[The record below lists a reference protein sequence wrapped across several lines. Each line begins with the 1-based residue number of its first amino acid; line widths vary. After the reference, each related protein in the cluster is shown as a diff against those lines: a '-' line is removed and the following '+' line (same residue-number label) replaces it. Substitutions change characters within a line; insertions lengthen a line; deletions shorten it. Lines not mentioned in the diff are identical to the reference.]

1 MSTKEPSAKPGELT
15 IRSLASTKRGN
26 VQLTFENGK
35 TVTIT
40 QEAYLS
46 SFLYPGKTLTQGE
59 WDAIQRV
66 NGQGKGLAYAE
77 GLLAKRPYGR
87 LELVDKL
94 MRVKKLT
101 YPEAQLIL
109 ETVAKEGLLDEV
121 GYAQDLALEYQ
132 AKGFSRSAIE
142 SKLEAKKLPTEAVEA
157 GLKSLGPDPVDDL
170 VKDCIGFV
178 RSHPDD
184 SYLMLSEKL
193 KGRLGTKG
201 YFGSQADAILDRLK
215 LDWPEFTSQERENL
229 ALKKAIAKV
238 YARLELKKGGD
249 VNAKAIKAL
258 MAKGFAIAD
267 IKDYLRK
274 EGYSLD

>member
-35 TVTIT
+35 TVKIT

-46 SFLYPGKTLTQGE
+46 SFLYPGKTLTQAE

-77 GLLAKRPYGR
+77 SLLAKRPYGR

-142 SKLEAKKLPTEAVEA
+142 SKLEAKKLPIEAVQA

-178 RSHPDD
+178 RSHPED

-201 YFGSQADAILDRLK
+201 YFGFQADAILDRLK

-249 VNAKAIKAL
+249 VNSKAIKAL

-274 EGYSLD
+274 EGYPLD